1 MHCYLYFIQS
11 MTFYFDFHLTTIQIV
26 VLALLVLVFC
36 VELIY
41 LYVVYNRVAVYA
53 HKAAMGRVAYAQE
66 LPSVSVVVLAHAQE
80 GEAVLQL
87 LPHLVS
93 QEYPNYEVIV
103 VNDGTSIE
111 LQNAISLYECDYNN
125 VYQTFVPDT
134 VYNVSRRKLGITLG
148 VKAAKN
154 DVIVLTDA
162 YCVPQGSRWL
172 YSMARNF
179 VPGVDVVLGYTRMAY
194 AEKEKYGFY
203 GLFERVL
210 FALRFMAYA
219 VMKRPFMGMGSNMAY
234 RRETFFAN
242 KGFSAH
248 LNLHFGDDDLLV
260 NEIARRDN
268 TRIEVSP
275 ESVVE
280 SHFDDKSE
288 AWTEMRRKYNFTSK
302 YLHTSS
308 KAVFAFESVVHTL
321 LWVFF
326 ATTVAVVMPNLLYVA
341 VAVLVMLLYWIF
353 TWYVYK
359 SACRTLGERC
369 VVGLAPLYL
378 LWYPCCALYHAVV
391 NRSYNKCIYTWQ
403 YLR

>member
-1 MHCYLYFIQS
+1 MHCYIYFVS
-11 MTFYFDFHLTTIQIV
+11 AMSFYFDLHLTPLQIV
-26 VLALLVLVFC
+26 LFALLIFVFC

-41 LYVVYNRVAVYA
+41 LYVIYNRVAVYA
-53 HKAAMGRVAYAQE
+53 RRAAAGKVAYNEE
-66 LPSVSVVVLAHAQE
+66 LPSVSVVVFAHAEE
-80 GEAVLQL
+80 GDGVLQL

-93 QEYPNYEVIV
+93 QEYPDYEVII
-103 VNDGTSIE
+103 VNDGTSLE

-148 VKAAKN
+148 IKAAKN

-162 YCVPQGSRWL
+162 NCIPQSNRWL

-179 VPGVDVVLGYTRMAY
+179 VPGIDVVLGYARMAY
-194 AEKEKYGFY
+194 GENEKRGFY
-203 GLFERVL
+203 GVFERVQ
-210 FALRFMAYA
+210 FALRYLAYA
-219 VMKRPFMGMGSNMAY
+219 AMKHPFMGVGANMAY
-234 RRETFFAN
+234 RRDVFFAN

-248 LNLHFGDDDLLV
+248 LNLHFGDDDLLI

-280 SHFDDKSE
+280 SHFADKSA
-288 AWTEMRRKYNFTSK
+288 AWSEMRMKYNFTSK

-308 KAVFAFESVVHTL
+308 KAVFAIESIAHFLVWILFAAVITVMLPNVLYIAIAFVV
-321 LWVFF
+321 V
-326 ATTVAVVMPNLLYVA
+326 
-341 VAVLVMLLYWIF
+341 LLYWIL
-353 TWYVYK
+353 TWNVYRV
-359 SACRTLGERC
+359 ACRTLGERC
-369 VVGLAPLYL
+369 AVGLTPLYQL
-378 LWYPCCALYHAVV
+378 LYPCCSLYHSIV
-391 NRSYNKCIYTWQ
+391 NRSYNKGIYTWQ